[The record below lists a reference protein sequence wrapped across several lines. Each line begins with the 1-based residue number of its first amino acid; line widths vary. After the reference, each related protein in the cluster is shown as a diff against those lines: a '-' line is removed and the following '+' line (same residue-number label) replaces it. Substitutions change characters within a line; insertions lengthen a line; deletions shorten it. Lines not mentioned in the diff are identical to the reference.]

1 MVKRLPGYGAVLAL
15 ILLMVLMAGWWGE
28 REIIF
33 PEILA
38 LAVGMWVADSPHW
51 RVTPLTLCLAP
62 TLAASFGVLLV
73 RYSQLP
79 PAAMILLAFVLT
91 ALLLETLRAD
101 LMPALSAGI
110 LPILIGTSSWNY
122 PLAVALLCALVALGG
137 IFRARRRDR
146 AGELPWPE
154 GPAPRQSLSFW
165 GRLLAIITLPTV
177 VGPNIGL
184 PFLIAPPLIVTLVEI
199 SLPQSALRQ
208 RLPEVFFLLTGAAW
222 GGMLAQSMLVVR
234 LGWPD
239 WVTVA
244 LVVTALFALYEWR
257 DLHLP
262 PAGAIALLPL
272 LLTAEQL
279 PAYPWQ
285 VMAGAAFFLLASIA
299 LFREAPEEG
308 RAGLRTQ

>member
-1 MVKRLPGYGAVLAL
+1 MHKRFSGYDAALAL
-15 ILLMVLMAGWWGE
+15 ILLMVVMAGWGE
-28 REIIF
+28 KEIIF

-38 LAVGMWVADSPHW
+38 LAVGMWVADKPLW
-51 RVTPLTLCLAP
+51 RVTPLTLWFAP
-62 TLAASFGVLLV
+62 TLAAGVGVLLV

-79 PAAMILLAFVLT
+79 LPAMILLAFILT
-91 ALLLETLRAD
+91 ALLLEILRSN

-154 GPAPRQSLSFW
+154 VPAPRQSLSFW

-239 WVTVA
+239 WVAAA
-244 LVVTALFALYEWR
+244 LVVIALFGLYEWR

-285 VMAGAAFFLLASIA
+285 VMAGAAFFLLASLA
-299 LFREAPEEG
+299 LFREAPKAERPE
-308 RAGLRTQ
+308 LRTQ